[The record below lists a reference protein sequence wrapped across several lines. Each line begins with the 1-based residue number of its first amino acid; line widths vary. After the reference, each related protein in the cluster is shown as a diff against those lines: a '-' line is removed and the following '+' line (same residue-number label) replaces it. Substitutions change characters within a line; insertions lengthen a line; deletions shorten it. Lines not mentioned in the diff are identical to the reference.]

1 MTDNATDKIRFAI
14 VGCGQ
19 ISQLHA
25 RAYAGSDAAE
35 IFAVCDTNKDRAT
48 RRQREWGAKKA
59 YTEFEDVI
67 TDSEVQAVELLVPHM
82 LHKEMTVAA
91 LRAKKHVSVQ
101 KPMAVSIPEAEEMV
115 RVAREEGTLLKVF
128 ENFVFYPPYVKAKA
142 LVAEGAIGELITVRM
157 RLTTSAR
164 GGWDVNDSAVLWHI
178 DKAKSGGGIL
188 VFDDGYHKYSQAYD
202 IGGKV
207 HKVFAWID
215 SWEGLVDSP
224 AFVMW
229 KYQEGERAR
238 YGAYDITFA
247 PNLYIESDYYA
258 GDDRMELVGTEGII
272 YVNRC
277 TAKMLQEPPLVLYR
291 EGETRAFHSL
301 RDDWADSFIDSGR
314 HFFECIKNGGD
325 PILSGETGLA
335 VQRFAMA
342 PEISHR
348 EHREVDPATLSA

>member
-1 MTDNATDKIRFAI
+1 MTNNSTDRIRFAI

-19 ISQLHA
+19 ISELHA
-25 RAYAGSDAAE
+25 RAYAGSQSAE
-35 IFAVCDTNKDRAT
+35 IFAVCDTDKDRALI
-48 RRQREWGAKKA
+48 RQREWGAKKS
-59 YTEFEDVI
+59 YTDFEDVI
-67 TDSEVQAVELLVPHM
+67 TDSEIQAVELLVPHT
-82 LHKEMTVAA
+82 LHKEMAVAA

-101 KPMAVSIPEAEEMV
+101 KPMSVSIPEAEEMV
-115 RVAREEGTLLKVF
+115 RVAKEERMLLKVF

-157 RLTTSAR
+157 RLTTCAR
-164 GGWDVNDSAVLWHI
+164 GGWSVNEDTWLWHV
-178 DKAKSGGGIL
+178 DKKKSGGGIL

-202 IGGKV
+202 IGGEV
-207 HKVFAWID
+207 QKVFAWIG
-215 SWEGLVDSP
+215 SYHGVIDSP
-224 AFVMW
+224 AFIMW
-229 KYQEGERAR
+229 KYKDGQPAQ

-258 GDDRMELVGTEGII
+258 GDDRLELVGTDGII

-314 HFFECIKNGGD
+314 HFFECIKNGTD

-342 PEISHR
+342 PEISEH
-348 EHREVDPATLSA
+348 EHREVDPGTI